1 MDIHFRNDLGIIPNI
16 GTGLEENVNLTQGQ
30 DLMYYNRKYGSNKN
44 CIEGLSERD
53 EDRRRKGYD
62 NSINKKVLLKK
73 LYQYKELYLDFFQD
87 YNIKYKQKNWK
98 AKDYLNKIVL
108 IDDTSNNSVV
118 KKYDINKQEMYF
130 VNNLGFSISFK
141 NTPLEDISDKCNN
154 IKQSVLSLNK
164 EKTDD
169 KLKIKNFKE
178 FQKLTNDTNAPNF
191 MKPNQPCILDDL
203 NNKSAGIIVENK
215 DKKLA
220 WVDSYGI
227 KHEFI
232 DKKKMSNTCSEIA
245 KISTKISNKHY
256 NKIPSGPPMREN
268 DICDIANILYNT
280 YKWNNIINKDK
291 EVVTFADSINISP
304 EFKSL
309 IIKNNN
315 IKDFNPEEI
324 LDIINSLSKYIEKV
338 ERQISRDQEEKES
351 RIKNNLYNEITQS
364 EYKSSKGGALSNK
377 NTYNS
382 DIIISDT
389 STNDG
394 RFISG
399 KLKYLSNY
407 LNFIL
412 WTIFTIIVIFT
423 FSHYAINRNMNILI
437 FTVFIISILISGLY
451 LYSSIYR
458 TGIYTKITRIFD
470 YLLYKLFV

>member
-1 MDIHFRNDLGIIPNI
+1 
-16 GTGLEENVNLTQGQ
+16 
-30 DLMYYNRKYGSNKN
+30 
-44 CIEGLSERD
+44 
-53 EDRRRKGYD
+53 
-62 NSINKKVLLKK
+62 
-73 LYQYKELYLDFFQD
+73 YLDFFQD

-268 DICDIANILYNT
+268 DI
-280 YKWNNIINKDK
+280 
-291 EVVTFADSINISP
+291 
-304 EFKSL
+304 
-309 IIKNNN
+309 
-315 IKDFNPEEI
+315 
-324 LDIINSLSKYIEKV
+324 
-338 ERQISRDQEEKES
+338 
-351 RIKNNLYNEITQS
+351 
-364 EYKSSKGGALSNK
+364 
-377 NTYNS
+377 
-382 DIIISDT
+382 
-389 STNDG
+389 
-394 RFISG
+394 
-399 KLKYLSNY
+399 
-407 LNFIL
+407 
-412 WTIFTIIVIFT
+412 
-423 FSHYAINRNMNILI
+423 
-437 FTVFIISILISGLY
+437 
-451 LYSSIYR
+451 
-458 TGIYTKITRIFD
+458 
-470 YLLYKLFV
+470 